1 MSRFFSQ
8 ESLTFSQSQLN
19 PAIVVPLVKFSCS
32 LTNEG
37 NTTGVQWTHYSRS
50 DLELVIQEVQV
61 SSSENEKHLLMKVVA
76 GAEYLVC
83 DEFLCKAFNVVTPFK
98 EEQNLNDIVRV
109 HKNFVLSPDSEIP
122 VRVVVK
128 PPLLALRYP
137 KLNDV
142 RRLQFR
148 FRGDSDFN
156 RVLNILINLGLTPTE
171 SLSSG
176 PVLRS
181 RPPTADPT
189 CSGVSNGHSSAV
201 GYLPLTPN
209 SEFKVPMGPDSA
221 GSMLQR
227 PSSSYTS
234 RSDDHLC
241 IRPQSAMSISS
252 FMPQSKPSAEPLN
265 RAQSL
270 YVSQFEREQRQ
281 IQSSNSILNT
291 SDKVPSNGNA
301 YVNRILLPKPEESQ
315 HRFSVSPFF
324 ETQRKHCLP
333 DRFTSF
339 SSANDPH
346 NSRNK
351 THETALDLFSPA
363 EDRPLPRSTEYPFFG
378 APGKRPISLPA
389 ENDICLGLPIPPKRQ
404 LPFATLKDPLRSK
417 SVSVADTS
425 RPVQAPQQRKRPLE
439 KFTRENTSN
448 GRSITPTK
456 KPAKRRV
463 ASRKGTTYL
472 SEVNGLSSNAF
483 PSKDSSASVTLDI
496 PMQTEKSPPLEARS
510 IATPIALDRTPLKL
524 QAEGIKA
531 RQQSMPT
538 LKTPMTLKMVDR
550 STQTQTLSGRDHTAA
565 LKPASNIPVVD
576 LQSTRP
582 TASVLQ
588 DDLDLVISRYTS
600 GSRVSLPSNYSDVP
614 DDKRHKMLNDFII
627 KNLEN
632 DDFLKLAEDM
642 DVSWRRIGLAR

>member
-19 PAIVVPLVKFSCS
+19 SAIVVPLVKFSCS
-32 LTNEG
+32 LTNQG
-37 NTTGVQWTHYSRS
+37 DTTGAQWTHYSRS

-61 SSSENEKHLLMKVVA
+61 SSSGNEKHLLMKVVA

-83 DEFLCKAFNVVTPFK
+83 DKSLCKAFNVVTPFK

-109 HKNFVLSPDSEIP
+109 YKNFVLSPGSEIP

-156 RVLNILINLGLTPTE
+156 QVLNILTNLGLTATE

-181 RPPTADPT
+181 RPPTADST
-189 CSGVSNGHSSAV
+189 SSGISNGHSSAV

-209 SEFKVPMGPDSA
+209 SEFKVPMQPDSA
-221 GSMLQR
+221 SSILQR
-227 PSSSYTS
+227 PRSSYTS
-234 RSDDHLC
+234 QSDDHLY
-241 IRPQSAMSISS
+241 IKPQSAMPISS
-252 FMPQSKPSAEPLN
+252 FMPQSKTSAEPLN

-281 IQSSNSILNT
+281 IQSSNSVLNT
-291 SDKVPSNGNA
+291 SDKVPANGNA

-315 HRFSVSPFF
+315 RRFSTSPFF

-333 DRFTSF
+333 DRLTSF
-339 SSANDPH
+339 SSVNDPH

-351 THETALDLFSPA
+351 IHETALDFFSPV
-363 EDRPLPRSTEYPFFG
+363 EDRSLPRPTEYPFFG

-404 LPFATLKDPLRSK
+404 LPFATVKDPLRFK
-417 SVSVADTS
+417 SVSVTDTS

-439 KFTRENTSN
+439 EFIGENTSN
-448 GRSITPTK
+448 GSITPAK

-463 ASRKGTTYL
+463 ASRKGTTHL
-472 SEVNGLSSNAF
+472 PEINGLSSKAF
-483 PSKDSSASVTLDI
+483 PSKDSSASDTLDI

-510 IATPIALDRTPLKL
+510 IATPIASDTTPSKL

-531 RQQSMPT
+531 RQQSVPT
-538 LKTPMTLKMVDR
+538 LKIPMTLKMVDR

-588 DDLDLVISRYTS
+588 DDLDLVVSRYSS
-600 GSRVSLPSNYSDVP
+600 GSRVNLPPNYNDLP

-642 DVSWRRIGLAR
+642 DVSWRRIGLTR

>member
-8 ESLTFSQSQLN
+8 ESLTSSQSQLN
-19 PAIVVPLVKFSCS
+19 SSIVVPLVKFSCS
-32 LTNEG
+32 LTNQG
-37 NTTGVQWTHYSRS
+37 DATSAQWTHYSRS

-61 SSSENEKHLLMKVVA
+61 GGSGNERYLSMKVVA
-76 GAEYLVC
+76 GAEYL
-83 DEFLCKAFNVVTPFK
+83 
-98 EEQNLNDIVRV
+98 EEQNLNDVVRIY
-109 HKNFVLSPDSEIP
+109 KNFVLSPGSEVP

-137 KLNDV
+137 KLNDI

-156 RVLNILINLGLTPTE
+156 QVLNILTNLGLTATE

-176 PVLRS
+176 PVLQS
-181 RPPTADPT
+181 RPPTADST
-189 CSGVSNGHSSAV
+189 SSGISNGYSSVA

-209 SEFKVPMGPDSA
+209 SEFKVPMRPDSA
-221 GSMLQR
+221 SSILQR
-227 PSSSYTS
+227 PSSSYTPQ
-234 RSDDHLC
+234 SDNHLYV
-241 IRPQSAMSISS
+241 RPQSAMSISS
-252 FMPQSKPSAEPLN
+252 FMPQSKPSSEPLN

-281 IQSSNSILNT
+281 IQSSNSLLNT
-291 SDKVPSNGNA
+291 SDKVPANGNA
-301 YVNRILLPKPEESQ
+301 HVNRILLPKAEESQ
-315 HRFSVSPFF
+315 RRFSTSPFF

-333 DRFTSF
+333 DRMNLF
-339 SSANDPH
+339 SSVNDPH

-351 THETALDLFSPA
+351 ILENALDFFSPV
-363 EDRPLPRSTEYPFFG
+363 EDRSSPRSTEYPFFG

-404 LPFATLKDPLRSK
+404 LPFATVKEPLRSK

-439 KFTRENTSN
+439 EFMGESTSN
-448 GRSITPTK
+448 GSITPAK

-463 ASRKGTTYL
+463 ASRKGTTHL
-472 SEVNGLSSNAF
+472 PEINDLSSKAF
-483 PSKDSSASVTLDI
+483 PSKDSSASDTLDI
-496 PMQTEKSPPLEARS
+496 PMQTAKSPPLEARR
-510 IATPIALDRTPLKL
+510 IATPIASDKAPSKL
-524 QAEGIKA
+524 QAERIEA
-531 RQQSMPT
+531 RQQSVP
-538 LKTPMTLKMVDR
+538 TLKMVNR
-550 STQTQTLSGRDHTAA
+550 STQTQTFSGRDHTAA
-565 LKPASNIPVVD
+565 LKPASNTSAVD

-588 DDLDLVISRYTS
+588 DDLDLVVSRYSS
-600 GSRVSLPSNYSDVP
+600 GSRVNLAPNYNDLP

-642 DVSWRRIGLAR
+642 DVSWRRIGLTR